1 MSRRKELNS
10 YVKQLQ
16 SLLRTHDYNKDTLV
30 ETSGQEAFEAYQ
42 AYIESAI
49 EKCKAE
55 IKKLPIGHRYTGKY
69 FVKKPYTSPAEYEC
83 VEGSLFMREDLITW
97 QRESEEDEF
106 PVWHKV
112 AYRDLKNWD
121 QIKRQ
126 DGQPVYES

>member
-16 SLLRTHDYNKDTLV
+16 SLLRTHDYNKDTLI

-49 EKCKAE
+49 EKCKIE

-83 VEGSLFMREDLITW
+83 IEGSLFMREDLITW
-97 QRESEEDEF
+97 QRESKEDDF

-112 AYRDLKNWD
+112 AYQDLKSRK
-121 QIKRQ
+121 QITRQ
-126 DGQPVYES
+126 DGQPVYE